1 MAKRKLLQPA
11 NQLLVGGLV
20 LGAVLIVFGIGLA
33 AFNMFG
39 LKAAEIIV
47 NGRPVPEAQ
56 LALGQQVYELHCA
69 ACHGLEGEGQP
80 NWKQPNADG
89 VYPAPPH
96 TGDGHTWHHADSLLL
111 QIIADGG
118 SMPNSGMP
126 GYANTL
132 TEEERV
138 AVLAYIKTFWGPHE
152 TEFQQQVSQ
161 QAP

>member
-1 MAKRKLLQPA
+1 MAKRKSQPA
-11 NQLLVGGLV
+11 NTKLVGGLAAGV
-20 LGAVLIVFGIGLA
+20 VLIVVGVSLA
-33 AFNMFG
+33 AFNIFG
-39 LKAAEIIV
+39 SRAGEVTV
-47 NGRPVPEAQ
+47 NGWPVSKAQ
-56 LALGQQVYELHCA
+56 LTQGQQVYESYCA

-118 SMPNSGMP
+118 SMPNSAMP
-126 GYANTL
+126 GFADAL

-138 AVLAYIKTFWGPHE
+138 AVLAYIKTFWGRRE
-152 TEFQQQVSQ
+152 IEFQQQVSQ